1 MNPTRVLDALRPV
14 NQAMFWG
21 LLTALALTTAGL
33 ATTTGWLI
41 TLGCLGIIAT
51 GPAGVLTM
59 LTMLTAQ
66 VLADALAIEA
76 AEVAATTPAEPVETT
91 ANGSGTPA
99 TGSGPATG
107 TNRRILRK

>member
-1 MNPTRVLDALRPV
+1 MHPTRALDALRPV
-14 NQAMFWG
+14 NGALTWG
-21 LLTALALTTAGL
+21 LFISLALAVAGL

-41 TLGCLGIIAT
+41 TLGCLGIVTT

-66 VLADALAIEA
+66 LLADALAIEA
-76 AEVAATTPAEPVETT
+76 DEVARTTPDGDVETGP
-91 ANGSGTPA
+91 NGSGTPA
-99 TGSGPATG
+99 TGSGPATA